1 MVYSTLLN
9 ITKEL
14 TDVVYTGPVVFPV
27 EYEVWDAP
35 QDYNCSG
42 SPTDSGQF
50 IIGACVNLSL
60 YSGKFTAQPPNGEG
74 VSQSPEGVTE
84 RELRRL

>member
-1 MVYSTLLN
+1 MLN
-9 ITKEL
+9 IAKGL
-14 TDVVYTGPVVFPV
+14 TDVAYLGPVVFPV
-27 EYEVWDAP
+27 EYEVWDAA

-42 SPTDSGQF
+42 SPTDTGKF

-60 YSGKFTAQPPNGEG
+60 YSGKFTARPPNGEG